1 MSGSRDESSTGPA
14 SRFALERDGWALLPG
29 VFPSAAMSTWA
40 SRLLGDFSKATGN
53 LVRER
58 EGGVYAARNILE
70 VSPWIRAEWR
80 VPALTEFVGNILGP
94 RAGLVRGLYFDKPPN
109 QSWALPWHKDLL
121 IAIQPGA
128 VQPPD
133 PVQPRLAVPGG
144 YSPPRLRAGVWHT
157 EPPTTVLEGM
167 LTLRI
172 HLDAATRD
180 NGPLEVLTGSHVT
193 GKRLDT
199 GTFRAE
205 TILCGGGDVLAMRPL
220 LVHSSGRS
228 TEGISLHR
236 RIVHLEFTAE
246 PTLPGGVLWHH
257 FEPVG

>member
-1 MSGSRDESSTGPA
+1 MSD
-14 SRFALERDGWALLPG
+14 WAD
-29 VFPSAAMSTWA
+29 
-40 SRLLGDFSKATGN
+40 RLLGDFSVAAGD

-58 EGGVYAARNILE
+58 EGGVYAARNILDI
-70 VSPWIRAEWR
+70 SPWIRAAWR
-80 VPALTEFVGNILGP
+80 EPVLKDFVANILGP

-121 IAIQPGA
+121 IAIQPGTGL
-128 VQPPD
+128 VQAREAMP
-133 PVQPRLAVPGG
+133 AG
-144 YSPPRLRAGVWHT
+144 YSPPRMRAGVWHT
-157 EPPTTVLEGM
+157 EPPTAVLEGM

-180 NGPLEVLTGSHVT
+180 NGPLEVLTGSHIT

-199 GTFRAE
+199 APFRAE

-228 TEGISLHR
+228 LEGTSLHR
-236 RIVHLEFTAE
+236 RIVHLEFAAE

-257 FEPVG
+257 FEAVG

>member
-1 MSGSRDESSTGPA
+1 LTGSRDASSTVTA
-14 SRFALERDGWALLPG
+14 ARLTLERDGWAILTNG
-29 VFPSAAMSTWA
+29 FSAAAMSAWA
-40 SRLLGDFSKATGN
+40 GRLLGDFSTAAGD

-58 EGGVYAARNILE
+58 EGGVYAARNILDI
-70 VSPWIRAEWR
+70 SPWIRTAWR
-80 VPALTEFVGNILGP
+80 VPVLTNFVADLLGP

-121 IAIQPGA
+121 IAIQPMET
-128 VQPPD
+128 VPPGG
-133 PVQPRLAVPGG
+133 PGPAG
-144 YSPPRLRAGVWHT
+144 YSPPRMRAGVWHT

-193 GKRLDT
+193 GKRLET
-199 GTFRAE
+199 AGFRAE
-205 TILCGGGDVLAMRPL
+205 TVLCDGGDVLAMRPL

-228 TEGISLHR
+228 TEGTSLHR
-236 RIVHLEFTAE
+236 RIIHLEFAAE
-246 PTLPGGVLWHH
+246 PTLPGGVRWHH